1 MINFFVWKLHISN
14 LLTVLLYYKIVHET
28 WYIQPVYKDLI
39 PSITRLVTHLAA
51 PGFAF
56 IMGFSIILFLKL
68 RLRIGWK
75 SNELLYHLYHYV
87 IRGLS
92 LILLDVYFATF
103 GFFLSLPVLTVLFAL
118 GVNFIIGGIIFLAGI
133 KSFPYLIKFYQK
145 TNYEIVEK
153 KANYMRNIIFLIITI
168 LLAVENVLQTPKSSD
183 YDVVSFS

>member
-1 MINFFVWKLHISN
+1 M
-14 LLTVLLYYKIVHET
+14 
-28 WYIQPVYKDLI
+28 
-39 PSITRLVTHLAA
+39 THLAA

-56 IMGFSIILFLKL
+56 IMGFGIILFSKS

-75 SNELLYHLYHYV
+75 SNELLYHYV

-145 TNYEIVEK
+145 TDREIAEK
-153 KANYMRNIIFLIITI
+153 KANYTRNIIFLIITI